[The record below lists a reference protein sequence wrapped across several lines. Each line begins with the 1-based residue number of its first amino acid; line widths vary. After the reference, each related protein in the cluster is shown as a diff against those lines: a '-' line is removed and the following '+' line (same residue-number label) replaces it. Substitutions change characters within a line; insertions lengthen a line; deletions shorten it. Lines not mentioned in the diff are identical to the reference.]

1 MTTKNALTP
10 IQQICVGL
18 DKMER
23 NIAESLPK
31 GLSVDKF
38 LRTAKN
44 AIQMHP
50 QKDKLAQADRGT
62 LFNACQKAAIDGLM
76 LDGREAALVV
86 FNTKQGNNW
95 VSSAT
100 YMPMT
105 QGLIKMARN
114 SGEISTISSEVV
126 FENDEFE
133 FYEDFDGVKFRFQ
146 PNWKSDRGQ
155 PILVWAKIK
164 LKDGETIIRALT
176 KERILKIA
184 AGSKNA
190 HQYDPNKGDHYEEWW
205 RKTVIKNALKYAPK
219 STELETAMKRG
230 EDDEFDY
237 QAKDDVADIVE
248 KQEKSVK
255 RQTKAEQA
263 VMQEETIEHDENG
276 VIDAEFTEEET
287 PVDNDE
293 MPI

>member
-18 DKMER
+18 DKMES
-23 NIAESLPK
+23 NIAQSLPK
-31 GLSVDKF
+31 GLSADKF

-100 YMPMT
+100 YMPMV
-105 QGLIKMARN
+105 QGLVKMARN
-114 SGEISTISSEVV
+114 SGEISTITSEVV

-155 PILVWAKIK
+155 PILAWAKIK

-184 AGSKNA
+184 AGSKNSF
-190 HQYDPNKGDHYEEWW
+190 QYDPSKGDHYEEWW

-219 STELETAMKRG
+219 STELETVMDRG
-230 EDDEFDY
+230 DIDEFEQSDN
-237 QAKDDVADIVE
+237 DNVSDIVE
-248 KQEKSVK
+248 KQKK

-263 VMQEETIEHDENG
+263 VMQDEIIQHDENG
-276 VIDAEFTEEET
+276 VIDADFTEEET
-287 PVDNDE
+287 PQESDE